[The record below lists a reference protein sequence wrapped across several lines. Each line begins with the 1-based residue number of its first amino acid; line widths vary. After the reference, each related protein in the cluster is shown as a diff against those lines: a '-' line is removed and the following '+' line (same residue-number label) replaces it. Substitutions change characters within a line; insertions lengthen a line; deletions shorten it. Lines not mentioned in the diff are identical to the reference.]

1 MDPIVS
7 KAPILILGNGRYEKR
22 DKINWSASE
31 KGASFEIFL
40 SPYSLK

>member
-7 KAPILILGNGRYEKR
+7 NLPRLIFVNGKYEKR
-22 DKINWSASE
+22 AKINWSASE